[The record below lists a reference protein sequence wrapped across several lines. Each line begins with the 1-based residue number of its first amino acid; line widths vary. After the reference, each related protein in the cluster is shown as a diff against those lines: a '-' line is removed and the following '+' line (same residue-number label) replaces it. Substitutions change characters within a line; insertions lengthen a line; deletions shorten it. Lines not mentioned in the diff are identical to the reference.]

1 MSGSTELYFDILLG
15 EGADQVNITEI
26 VERYRGG
33 VTKIDRGLGTAKT
46 NTTSTGTDRYG
57 TQHAYQKLGAKT
69 IKIDFLIFAD
79 TMERARF
86 RREMT
91 GALDFPNGTR
101 HLRFEDE
108 PNGYYDVISEGQFS
122 FTENLKE
129 EQASGT
135 ISFTVPDGLWHSD
148 TGIIVSSDGAPSDYA
163 KFTKDSESKS
173 ITVDITNPS
182 NIEAYPIITIRN
194 KTNIGWIGIVNQNG
208 VMELGSSQSTEAG
221 VERYVDGT
229 GSEILL
235 QIKKGDFGPTGWGM
249 LKEGRHVFGGRPILG
264 IDPSEKSQIVNRLVV
279 KEVEHRE
286 NPSSTFGTPK
296 YITSGVHYPG
306 NDDKGFENKW
316 AEAIGYI
323 DIPADRDG
331 VKGGTDFR
339 VDFNAKFHAL
349 QLGQTGVIRVG
360 VISDRNEVIAQ
371 YEIGKSDRSGNVMT
385 ANFQI
390 DEQGKDKWLEMR
402 RFHANNGEYEPAN
415 KSFNTRTG
423 DVWFMKEGP
432 KLTFMLDGHLWT
444 YTNEKVKTM
453 RYSKIV
459 IQMGHVYG
467 VKEVEV
473 MAIESLSFTKL
484 NTHRYALVDN
494 KYKPG
499 SIVTV
504 DNWNGEVWISPDGTS
519 EKGYISQSELVKGSS
534 WIILPKGKS
543 KLYFSF
549 SSWMKGE
556 LPDIDINFN
565 EQYLQ

>member
-26 VERYRGG
+26 IERYRGG

-46 NTTSTGTDRYG
+46 NITSLGTDRYG
-57 TQHAYQKLGAKT
+57 NQHAYQKLGAKS

-108 PNGYYDVISEGQFS
+108 PNGYYNVISEGQFS

-135 ISFTVPDGLWHSD
+135 ITFTVPDGLWHSD

-163 KFTKDSESKS
+163 KFTKDPESKS
-173 ITVDITNPS
+173 ITVDIVNPS

-221 VERYVDGT
+221 TEQYVDGT
-229 GSEILL
+229 GSEVLF

-249 LKEGRHVFGGRPILG
+249 LKEGRHVFGGRPVLG
-264 IDPSEKSQIVNRLVV
+264 IDPSEESQIVNTLAV
-279 KEVEHRE
+279 KEMRHKR
-286 NPSSTFGTPK
+286 NPSSAFGAAD
-296 YITSGVHYPG
+296 YITNGVHYPG
-306 NDDKGFENKW
+306 GDEKGFENKW

-371 YEIGKSDRSGNVMT
+371 YEIAKTDRSGNVMT

-390 DEQGKDKWLEMR
+390 DEQGKDKWYEMR
-402 RFHANNGEYEPAN
+402 KFHANNGEYEPAN

-432 KLTFMLDGHLWT
+432 KITFMLDGHLYT
-444 YTNEKVKTM
+444 YTNEKLKTM

-459 IQMGHVYG
+459 IQMGHIYG

-473 MAIESLSFTKL
+473 MDIESLSFTKL

-494 KYKPG
+494 KYKPN
-499 SIVTV
+499 SVVTI
-504 DNWNGEVWISPDGTS
+504 DNWNGEIWLSPDGTS
-519 EKGYISQSELVKGSS
+519 VKGYVSQSELVKGSS

-543 KLYFSF
+543 KLQFSF

>member
-33 VTKIDRGLGTAKT
+33 VTKIDRGLGTSKT

-57 TQHAYQKLGAKT
+57 TQHAYQKLGSKT

-79 TMERARF
+79 TMQRARF
-86 RREMT
+86 RREMS

-108 PNGYYDVISEGQFS
+108 PNGYYNVISEGTFS

-148 TGIIVSSDGAPSDYA
+148 TGISVSSDGPLSEYA
-163 KFTKDSESKS
+163 KFTKDAESKS
-173 ITVDITNPS
+173 IIVEINNPS
-182 NIEAYPIITIRN
+182 NIESYPIITIRN
-194 KTNIGWIGIVNQNG
+194 KSNIGWIGIVNQNG
-208 VMELGSSQSTEAG
+208 VMELGSPQSSRYG
-221 VERYVDGT
+221 VKQYIDSK
-229 GSEILL
+229 GSEVLL
-235 QIKKGDFGPTGWGM
+235 QISKGNLGPTGWGR
-249 LKEGRHVFGGRPILG
+249 LKSGRQYFGGKSVLG
-264 IDPSEKSQIVNRLVV
+264 TYPTGTSQILNNLVV
-279 KEVEHRE
+279 KTMRHKH
-286 NPSSTFGTPK
+286 NPSSSFGSED
-296 YITSGVHYPG
+296 YVTSGVHYPG
-306 NDDKGFENKW
+306 GDDPGVTGKW

-323 DIPADRDG
+323 DIPADSNGIR
-331 VKGGTDFR
+331 GGTDFR

-349 QLGQTGVIRVG
+349 ELGQTGVIRIG
-360 VISDRNEVIAQ
+360 VLSDKNEVIAE
-371 YEIGKSDRSGNVMT
+371 YEIVKNDSGGNAMYC
-385 ANFQI
+385 AYML
-390 DEQGKDKWLEMR
+390 DELGKDGYRVMR
-402 RFHANNGEYEPAN
+402 DFHANNGEYEPAN

-423 DVWFMKEGP
+423 DVWFMKEGS
-432 KLTFMLDGHLWT
+432 KLTFMLDGHLHT

-453 RYSKIV
+453 NFSKIV
-459 IQMGHVYG
+459 IQMGHYYG
-467 VKEVEV
+467 VQEVAV

-484 NTHRYALVDN
+484 NTPRYSLVNN

-499 SIVTV
+499 SIITV
-504 DNWNGEVWISPDGTS
+504 DNWNGEIWLSPDGTS
-519 EKGYISQSELVKGSS
+519 EKGFISQSELVKGSS
-534 WIILPKGKS
+534 WITIPKGKS

-549 SSWMKGE
+549 SHWMSGE
-556 LPDIDINFN
+556 LPDIEINFN

>member
-15 EGADQVNITEI
+15 EGSDQVNITEI

-46 NTTSTGTDRYG
+46 NTTSLGTDRYG
-57 TQHAYQKLGAKT
+57 NQHAYQKLGAKT

-108 PNGYYDVISEGQFS
+108 PNGYYDVISEGNFS

-163 KFTKDSESKS
+163 KFTKDQESKS

-208 VMELGSSQSTEAG
+208 VMELGSSSSTEKG
-221 VERYVDGT
+221 TQSYVDGT
-229 GSEILL
+229 GSEVLF
-235 QIKKGDFGPTGWGM
+235 QIKKGDFGPNGWGM
-249 LKEGRHVFGGRPILG
+249 LKEGRYAFGGRAVLGVDPKNDSNTQIL
-264 IDPSEKSQIVNRLVV
+264 NHLVV
-279 KEVEHRE
+279 KELNHKSEGQ
-286 NPSSTFGTPK
+286 NYT
-296 YITSGVHYPG
+296 TSGIHYPG
-306 NDDKGFENKW
+306 GDDPKSGNIKW

-339 VDFNAKFHAL
+339 VDFNVKFHAL
-349 QLGQTGVIRVG
+349 RLGKSGVIRIG
-360 VISDRNEVIAQ
+360 VLSNRNEVIAE
-371 YEIGKSDRSGNVMT
+371 YEIVKNDIRGNDMYCSFMV
-385 ANFQI
+385 
-390 DEQGKDKWLEMR
+390 DEQGEQKWYEMKH
-402 RFHANNGEYEPAN
+402 FQANDGEYEPAN
-415 KSFNTRTG
+415 RSFNTKTG
-423 DVWFMKEGP
+423 DAWFMKEGS
-432 KLTFMLDGHLWT
+432 KLTFFLDNHYYT
-444 YTNEKVKTM
+444 YTNEKLKTM
-453 RYSKIV
+453 NFAKVI
-459 IQMGHVYG
+459 IQMGHYWG
-467 VKEVEV
+467 VQEVEI
-473 MAIESLSFTKL
+473 MCIESLSFTKL

-494 KYKPG
+494 KYKPN
-499 SIVTV
+499 SVLTI
-504 DNWNGEVWISPDGTS
+504 DNWNGEIWLSPDGTS

-534 WIILPKGKS
+534 WITLPKGKS
-543 KLYFSF
+543 KLQFSF

>member
-46 NTTSTGTDRYG
+46 NTTSLGTDRYG
-57 TQHAYQKLGAKT
+57 NQHAYQKLGAKS

-108 PNGYYDVISEGQFS
+108 PNGYYNVISEGQFS

-135 ISFTVPDGLWHSD
+135 ITFTVPDGLWHSD

-163 KFTKDSESKS
+163 KFTKDPESKS
-173 ITVDITNPS
+173 ITVDIVNPS

-221 VERYVDGT
+221 TERYVDGT

-249 LKEGRHVFGGRPILG
+249 LKEGRHVFGGRPVLG
-264 IDPSEKSQIVNRLVV
+264 IDPSEKSQIVNTLSV
-279 KEVEHRE
+279 KEVRHNE
-286 NPSSTFGTPK
+286 NSSSRFGAAD
-296 YITSGVHYPG
+296 YVTSGVHYPG
-306 NDDKGFENKW
+306 NDEKGFENKW

-331 VKGGTDFR
+331 IKGGTDFR

-371 YEIGKSDRSGNVMT
+371 YEIGKTDRSGNVMT

-390 DEQGKDKWLEMR
+390 DEQGKDKWYEMR
-402 RFHANNGEYEPAN
+402 KFHANNGEYEPAN

-432 KLTFMLDGHLWT
+432 KITFMLDGHLYT
-444 YTNEKVKTM
+444 YTNEKLKTM

-459 IQMGHVYG
+459 IQMGHIYG

-494 KYKPG
+494 KYKPN
-499 SIVTV
+499 SVVTI
-504 DNWNGEVWISPDGTS
+504 DNWNGEIWLSPDGTS
-519 EKGYISQSELVKGSS
+519 AKGYVSQSELVKGSS

-543 KLYFSF
+543 KLQFSF

>member
-15 EGADQVNITEI
+15 EGSDQVNITELI
-26 VERYRGG
+26 ERYRGG
-33 VTKIDRGLGTAKT
+33 VTKIDRGLGGAKT

-79 TMERARF
+79 TNQRARF

-122 FTENLKE
+122 FSESLKE
-129 EQASGT
+129 EQATGT

-148 TGIIVSSDGAPSDYA
+148 TGIVVSSEGPQTEYA
-163 KFTKDSESKS
+163 KFKKDTEAKC
-173 ITVDITNPS
+173 IYVDINNPA
-182 NIEAYPIITIRN
+182 NTEAYPIITIKN

-208 VMELGSSQSTEAG
+208 VMELGSTQATEEG
-221 VERYVDGT
+221 TPRYVDGT

-249 LKEGRHVFGGRPILG
+249 LKEGRHQFGGRPILG
-264 IDPSEKSQIVNRLVV
+264 IAPTEKSQIVNRLVV
-279 KEVEHRE
+279 KEMAHKH
-286 NPSSTFGTPK
+286 NPSSGFGAAD
-296 YITSGVHYPG
+296 YITNGVHYPG
-306 NDDKGFENKW
+306 GDEKGFENKW

-371 YEIGKSDRSGNVMT
+371 YEIGKTDRSGNVMT
-385 ANFQI
+385 ANFQV
-390 DEQGKDKWLEMR
+390 DEQGKEKWYEMR
-402 RFHANNGEYEPAN
+402 KFHANNGEYEPAN

-423 DVWFMKEGP
+423 DVWFMKEGS
-432 KLTFMLDGHLWT
+432 KLTFMLDGHLWG
-444 YTNEKVKTM
+444 YTNEKLKTM
-453 RYSKIV
+453 RFSKIV
-459 IQMGHVYG
+459 IQMGHVYN
-467 VKEVEV
+467 VPEVEV
-473 MAIESLSFTKL
+473 MALESLSFTKL
-484 NTHRYALVDN
+484 NTHRYANVDN
-494 KYKPG
+494 KYKPN
-499 SIVTV
+499 SIVTI

-519 EKGYISQSELVKGSS
+519 EKGFISQSEVVKGSN
-534 WIILPKGKS
+534 WVILPKGKS
-543 KLYFSF
+543 KLQFSF
-549 SSWMKGE
+549 SSWMKGD
-556 LPDIDINFN
+556 LPEIEIDFN